1 MMTPMSTQPH
11 GTDLS
16 PSLIVLGVAQDGGHP
31 QAGCRKP
38 CCSGAWE
45 NPELGHLCACLGVVD
60 PSTNQRWMFDCTPDF
75 PAQLNAL
82 DQAASVTECPGLDGI
97 LLTHGHIG
105 HYAGLMHLGRE
116 VLGTRQV
123 PVWAMPRMRTL
134 LEQSAP
140 WELLSRLD
148 NVVIRNLEGGVTVK
162 MNSNLSIRP
171 IPVPHRSE
179 YTETVGFVISGPN
192 RTALYLPDIDKWQRW
207 RSVIDVLSEVDLAFV
222 DGTFFGEGELD
233 RPMSEI
239 PHPSIEES
247 IEFFG
252 ALDSATRNKIHFIHM
267 NHTNPL
273 LGPHD
278 AAHELVEAAG
288 MHVAQEGQRYP
299 L

>member
-1 MMTPMSTQPH
+1 MSNQTH

-38 CCSGAWE
+38 CCAGAWD
-45 NPELGHLCACLGVVD
+45 NPELGHLCACIGIVD
-60 PSTNQRWMFDCTPDF
+60 PTTNQRWMLDCTPDF

-82 DQAASVTECPGLDGI
+82 DQVASVTESPGLDGI

-116 VLGTRQV
+116 VLGTREI

-148 NVVIRNLEGGVTVK
+148 NVVIRDLEGGVTVA
-162 MNSNLSIRP
+162 MNQNLSIRP

-192 RTALYLPDIDKWQRW
+192 RSALYLPDIDKWHRW
-207 RSVIDVLSEVDLAFV
+207 RSIVDVLREVDLAFV

-233 RPMSEI
+233 RPMVEI

-252 ALDSATRNKIHFIHM
+252 ALDSDTRDKIHFIHM

-273 LGPHD
+273 LGPHG
-278 AAHELVEAAG
+278 AAHELVETAG
-288 MHVAQEGQRYP
+288 MHLAREGQRYP

>member
-1 MMTPMSTQPH
+1 MSHQTNE
-11 GTDLS
+11 TDLS

-38 CCSGAWE
+38 CCADAWN
-45 NPELGHLCACLGVVD
+45 NPELGHLCACLGLVD
-60 PSTNQRWMFDCTPDF
+60 PTTNQRWMLDCTPDF

-82 DQAASVTECPGLDGI
+82 DHVTSVTESPGLDGI
-97 LLTHGHIG
+97 FLTHGHIG

-116 VLGTRQV
+116 VLGARQV

-148 NVVIRNLEGGVTVK
+148 NVVIRDLESDVTVEV
-162 MNSNLSIRP
+162 NPNLRIRP
-171 IPVPHRSE
+171 IPIPHRSE
-179 YTETVGFVISGPN
+179 YTETVGFVISGPK
-192 RTALYLPDIDKWQRW
+192 RTALYLPDIDKWHRW
-207 RSVIDVLSEVDLAFV
+207 RSVIDVLNEVDLAFV

-233 RPMSEI
+233 RPMSEV

-247 IEFFG
+247 IAFFG
-252 ALDSATRNKIHFIHM
+252 ALDSGARDKIHFIHM

-273 LGPHD
+273 LGPYG
-278 AAHELVEAAG
+278 AAHQVVEAAG
-288 MHVAQEGQRYP
+288 MHLAKQGQRYP

>member
-1 MMTPMSTQPH
+1 MSNQTH
-11 GTDLS
+11 GTDRS

-38 CCSGAWE
+38 CCAGAWD
-45 NPELGHLCACLGVVD
+45 NPELGHLCACLGIVD
-60 PSTNQRWMFDCTPDF
+60 PTTNQRWMLDCTPDF

-82 DQAASVTECPGLDGI
+82 DQVASVTESPGLDGI

-116 VLGTRQV
+116 VLGTREI

-148 NVVIRNLEGGVTVK
+148 NVVIRDLEGGVTVA
-162 MNSNLSIRP
+162 MNQNLSIRP

-192 RTALYLPDIDKWQRW
+192 RSALYLPDIDKWHRW
-207 RSVIDVLSEVDLAFV
+207 RSIVDVLREVDLAFV

-233 RPMSEI
+233 RPMVEI

-252 ALDSATRNKIHFIHM
+252 ALDSDTRDKIHFIHM

-273 LGPHD
+273 LGPHG
-278 AAHELVEAAG
+278 AAHELVETAG
-288 MHVAQEGQRYP
+288 MHLAREGQRYP

>member
-1 MMTPMSTQPH
+1 MSNETQQNVPP
-11 GTDLS
+11 

-38 CCSGAWE
+38 CCANAWN
-45 NPELGHLCACLGVVD
+45 NPSLGHLCACLGVVD

-82 DQAASVTECPGLDGI
+82 DQAASVTESPGLDGI

-148 NVVIRNLEGGVTVK
+148 NVVIRDLEGGITVD
-162 MNSNLSIRP
+162 MNSNISIRA

-207 RSVIDVLSEVDLAFV
+207 RSAIDVINEVDLAFV

-233 RPMSEI
+233 RPMVEI

-247 IEFFG
+247 IAFFG
-252 ALDSATRNKIHFIHM
+252 ALDSETRAKIHFIHM

-273 LGPHD
+273 LGPHGP
-278 AAHELVEAAG
+278 AHELVEGAG
-288 MHVAQEGQRYP
+288 MNLAKEGQCYP

>member
-1 MMTPMSTQPH
+1 MSNQTH
-11 GTDLS
+11 GTGS
-16 PSLIVLGVAQDGGHP
+16 FPSIIVLGVAQDGGHP
-31 QAGCRKP
+31 HAGCRKP
-38 CCSGAWE
+38 CCADAWA
-45 NPELGHLCACLGVVD
+45 NPSLGHLCACLGIVD
-60 PSTNQRWMFDCTPDF
+60 PITNQRWMLDCTPDF

-82 DQAASVTECPGLDGI
+82 DQVASVTESPGLDGI

-116 VLGTRQV
+116 AIGASQV

-148 NVVIRNLEGGVTVK
+148 NVVIRDLEGGVTLAI
-162 MNSNLSIRP
+162 SPNLSIRP

-192 RTALYLPDIDKWQRW
+192 RTALYLPDIDKWHRW
-207 RSVIDVLSEVDLAFV
+207 PAIVDVLNEVDLAFV
-222 DGTFFGEGELD
+222 DGTFFGEGELK

-247 IEFFG
+247 LQFFG
-252 ALDSATRNKIHFIHM
+252 ALDSDTRDKIHFIHM

-273 LGPHD
+273 LGPHGT
-278 AAHELVEAAG
+278 AHEAIEAAG
-288 MHVAQEGQRYP
+288 MHVAQQGQRCP

>member
-1 MMTPMSTQPH
+1 
-11 GTDLS
+11 
-16 PSLIVLGVAQDGGHP
+16 
-31 QAGCRKP
+31 
-38 CCSGAWE
+38 
-45 NPELGHLCACLGVVD
+45 
-60 PSTNQRWMFDCTPDF
+60 MFDCTPDF

-82 DQAASVTECPGLDGI
+82 DQAAPVAESPGLEGV

-116 VLGTRQV
+116 AIGASQV

-148 NVVIRNLEGGVTVK
+148 NVVIRDLVGGVTVA
-162 MNSNLSIRP
+162 MNRNLSIRP
-171 IPVPHRSE
+171 LPVPHRSE

-192 RTALYLPDIDKWQRW
+192 RTALYLPDIDKWNRW
-207 RSVIDVLSEVDLAFV
+207 PAIVDVLSEMDLAFV

-247 IEFFG
+247 LQFFG
-252 ALDSATRNKIHFIHM
+252 ALDSDTRHKIHFIHM

-273 LGPHD
+273 LGPHG
-278 AAHELVEAAG
+278 AAHEAVEAAG
-288 MHVAQEGQRYP
+288 MHWAQQGQRYP
-299 L
+299 I

>member
-1 MMTPMSTQPH
+1 MSNQTH
-11 GTDLS
+11 GTGPF

-31 QAGCRKP
+31 HAGCRKP
-38 CCSGAWE
+38 CCAGAWD
-45 NPELGHLCACLGVVD
+45 NPALGHRCACLGIVD
-60 PSTNQRWMFDCTPDF
+60 PTTNQRWMLDCTPDF

-82 DQAASVTECPGLDGI
+82 DQVEPVTESPGLDGI

-148 NVVIRNLEGGVTVK
+148 NVVIQDLEGGVTVT
-162 MNSNLSIRP
+162 MNPNLSIRP

-179 YTETVGFVISGPN
+179 YTETVGFVVSGPN
-192 RTALYLPDIDKWQRW
+192 RSALYLPDIDKWQRW
-207 RSVIDVLSEVDLAFV
+207 PSINDVLSEVDLAFV
-222 DGTFFGEGELD
+222 DGTFFGEGELE
-233 RPMSEI
+233 RPMVEI

-252 ALDSATRNKIHFIHM
+252 ALDADTRDKIHFIHM

-273 LGPHD
+273 LGPHS
-278 AAHELVEAAG
+278 AAHEAVEAAG
-288 MHVAQEGQRYP
+288 MHVAREGQRYP